1 MPWTIDD
8 LDTPCITIDLDA
20 VERNLARAQDYCRRN
35 GLALRPHIKT
45 HKIPE
50 LARRQVELGAVGI
63 TCQKIGEA
71 EVMADAGIE
80 DILITYNIVGRQKLE
95 RLAALARRARLT
107 IVFDSRAAA
116 EGVSAALSAA
126 GLSAGA
132 MVECDTGAGRCGV
145 QSPEAA
151 AELGAEIS
159 RLPGLSFR
167 GLMTYAPKGTAVPT
181 SAWLTEAIA
190 ACGKK
195 GLAAE
200 VVSTGGTPDLYRAR
214 EVAPATEHRPGT
226 YIYSDRY
233 MVAHGVGTIDDC
245 ALRIITTVVSR
256 PTDARTILDAG
267 SKTLSSDPMG
277 LEGYGQVLEY
287 PKATLPGLSEEHGH
301 LDVAACNARPA
312 IGERVTIIPNH
323 ACAVSNLH
331 DVVYGVRGNRVE
343 RAFAVAARGKVQ

>member
-8 LDTPCITIDLDA
+8 LDTPCVTIDLDA
-20 VERNLARAQDYCRRN
+20 VERNLAHARDYCRRN

-71 EVMADAGIE
+71 DDVVGDE
-80 DILITYNIVGRQKLE
+80 DILDTGVGRRKLE
-95 RLAALARRARLT
+95 RLAALARRAKLT
-107 IVFDSRAAA
+107 IVFDSREAA
-116 EGVSAALSAA
+116 EGVSAALAAA

-151 AELGAEIS
+151 AELAAEIS
-159 RLPGLSFR
+159 RLPGLTFH
-167 GLMTYAPKGTAVPT
+167 GLMTYAPKGTTGPT

-190 ACGKK
+190 ACGQK
-195 GLAAE
+195 GLPVE

-233 MVAHGVGTIDDC
+233 MVAHGVGTIEDC

-256 PTDARTILDAG
+256 PTAARAILDAG

-287 PKATLPGLSEEHGH
+287 PKAALPGISEEHGH

-312 IGERVTIIPNH
+312 IGERVTIVPNH
-323 ACAVSNLH
+323 ACAISNLH